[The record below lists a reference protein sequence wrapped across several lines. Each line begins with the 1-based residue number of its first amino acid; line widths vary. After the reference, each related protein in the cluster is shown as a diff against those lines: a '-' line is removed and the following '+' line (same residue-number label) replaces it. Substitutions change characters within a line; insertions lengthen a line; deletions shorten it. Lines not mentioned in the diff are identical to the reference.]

1 MNESADGEL
10 AVSLVLVS
18 FQMQRELPRTLV
30 SLSPPYQRGIAPAD
44 YEVIIVDNG
53 SVPPVDPATLAEQGP
68 DVIVETVENPT
79 VSPAPAIN
87 RGLRLA
93 RAPLIG
99 LWVDAA
105 RMASPGLV
113 SACVEAAR
121 LHPRPVIATFNY
133 HLGHRLQYFS
143 AAEEHTR
150 EAEDALLASI
160 DWPQNG
166 ERLFEISTLD
176 AKGGVTGPMIESCA
190 LFMPRALWD
199 ELGGAD
205 EAFVSP
211 GGGAVNPDI
220 FIRACELPDVQLIRI
235 LGQGTFHQVH
245 GGVSTS
251 GGAGLMDAGK
261 AMSREYFRIRG
272 RPFSA
277 VRTVGWLYD
286 PVSKTIQQSE
296 SATI

>member
-1 MNESADGEL
+1 MSERADGGL
-10 AVSLVLVS
+10 AASLVLVCY
-18 FQMQRELPRTLV
+18 QMQRELPRTLV
-30 SLSPPYQRGIAPAD
+30 SLSPPYQRGIAPSD
-44 YEVIIVDNG
+44 YEIIIVDNG
-53 SVPPVDPATLAEQGP
+53 SVPPVDPETLAGQGL
-68 DVIVETVENPT
+68 DVIVETVDNPT

-113 SACVEAAR
+113 SACVEAVR

-133 HLGHRLQYFS
+133 HLGRRLQYFS

-150 EAEDALLASI
+150 EAEDALLDSI
-160 DWPQNG
+160 GWPQNG

-211 GGGAVNPDI
+211 GGGAVNPDM

-251 GGAGLMDAGK
+251 GGGGLMEAGK

-277 VRTVGWLYD
+277 VRTLGWLYD
-286 PVSKTIQQSE
+286 PASKTVQR
-296 SATI
+296 

>member
-1 MNESADGEL
+1 MNETSGGEV
-10 AVSLVLVS
+10 AVSLVLVC

-30 SLSPPYQRGIAPAD
+30 SLSPACQRGIVPAD

-53 SVPPVDPATLAEQGP
+53 SVPPVDPAISDGLGQ
-68 DVIVETVENPT
+68 DVIVESVESPT

-87 RGLRLA
+87 IGLRLA
-93 RAPLIG
+93 RAPLVG

-113 SACVEAAR
+113 RACVEAAR

-133 HLGHRLQYFS
+133 HLGGRLQYFS
-143 AAEEHTR
+143 TAEEHTR

-160 DWPQNG
+160 GWPENG

-176 AKGGVTGPMIESCA
+176 AKGGVTGPIIESCA

-205 EAFVSP
+205 EAFVSR

-251 GGAGLMDAGK
+251 GGAGLMEAGK

-277 VRTVGWLYD
+277 VRTLGWLYD
-286 PVSKTIQQSE
+286 SASKTVQR
-296 SATI
+296 

>member
-1 MNESADGEL
+1 MNETLDTGLS
-10 AVSLVLVS
+10 VSLVLVS

-30 SLSPPYQRGIAPAD
+30 SLSPPHQRGIVPAD
-44 YEVIIVDNG
+44 YEVIVIDNG
-53 SVPPVDPATLAEQGP
+53 SVPSIDPADLSGLGY
-68 DVIVETVENPT
+68 DVIVETVESPT

-87 RGLRLA
+87 LGLRLA
-93 RAPLIG
+93 RASLIG

-133 HLGHRLQYFS
+133 HLGGRLQYFS
-143 AAEEHTR
+143 ATEEHTR

-160 DWPQNG
+160 GWPENG
-166 ERLFEISTLD
+166 DRLFEISTLD

-190 LFMPRALWD
+190 LFMPCALWN

-251 GGAGLMDAGK
+251 GGAGLMEAGK

-277 VRTVGWLYD
+277 VRTLGWLYD
-286 PVSKTIQQSE
+286 PSSKTVRR
-296 SATI
+296 